1 MDLVEVALSKQ
12 ITSKSPAFFRALTD
26 IQQLRRSAAE
36 AVNYVNVLRSTLQSA
51 DSEVCVSAMRVPQLS
66 RRQQNLNAL
75 SEKLQ
80 VLQQVLLA
88 RDTIQ
93 ERIAAEDF
101 LTALDVIRGTKQ
113 VSVWLSEELFQ
124 CVLDNVAHAL
134 GI

>member
-1 MDLVEVALSKQ
+1 MEVALSKQ

-66 RRQQNLNAL
+66 RRQHNLNAL

-113 VSVWLSEELFQ
+113 VSLF
-124 CVLDNVAHAL
+124 VK
-134 GI
+134 